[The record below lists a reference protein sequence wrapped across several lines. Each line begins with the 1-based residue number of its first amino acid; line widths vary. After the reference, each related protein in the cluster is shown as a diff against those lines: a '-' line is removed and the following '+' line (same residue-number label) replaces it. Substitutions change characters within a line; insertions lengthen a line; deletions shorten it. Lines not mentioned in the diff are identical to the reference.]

1 VASSS
6 GPHSHSSGHNIYRS
20 NVEGFSLFSEHHIAN
35 KSPEIHRTRAAEVR
49 EELLVNTR
57 YEARTGCS
65 RRGVSLIIQGY
76 KYFLLNFSMVWLLK
90 KKLDLSRK

>member
-1 VASSS
+1 MVSSS
-6 GPHSHSSGHNIYRS
+6 GPYSHSSGHNIYRS
-20 NVEGFSLFSEHHIAN
+20 NVEDFSLFSEHHVAN
-35 KSPEIHRTRAAEVR
+35 TSPETHRTRAAEVR

-65 RRGVSLIIQGY
+65 HRGFSLTIQGY
-76 KYFLLNFSMVWLLK
+76 KYFFVKPLYGIVTE